1 MRDIL
6 GQGGDRQP
14 GPWPRRLAVIAALLL
29 ATVLIVLHLP
39 RHQRPSAGPAGAAAS
54 RPRSLPAQPAAGQAA
69 QPDGF
74 IGQTLPWV
82 SGLRLPVAG
91 EQPAWFWPA
100 TGRVKA
106 IGGLPRDSS
115 GYQFTAVAGGWAVQA
130 SPGAQPACG
139 GCAGPPRP
147 VYFLADRAQSVTEV
161 GLANA
166 VAPGAAPGTV
176 WLSSYPPDA
185 DTSVAAAAAR
195 EVSVTG
201 APLGPQ
207 LRLPAGYAIDQA
219 TRQGLLLSP
228 VAPQPGTTT
237 DTLWD
242 PAGSQPGRTFDGVI
256 AASASEI
263 AWAPKCD
270 PFCRVQV
277 LDLATGRRTTVE
289 LPGASSAAN
298 GAFSPDGD
306 FLAIEV
312 SFYNGGDD
320 GALATVLDVASMA
333 SGRLTVVPGTF
344 ASSDAL
350 AGFGW
355 PTDGDSLVAE
365 LAFTTKVQVASWQP
379 GAARLAVAAI
389 RPGQESDSLIVG

>member
-14 GPWPRRLAVIAALLL
+14 GPWPLRLAVIAALLL
-29 ATVLIVLHLP
+29 AAVLIVLHLP
-39 RHQRPSAGPAGAAAS
+39 RHQHPPAGPAGAAAG
-54 RPRSLPAQPAAGQAA
+54 RRTSLPALARPAAA
-69 QPDGF
+69 QPDGV

-91 EQPAWFWPA
+91 EQPAWLWPA
-100 TGRVKA
+100 SGRVKA

-147 VYFLADRAQSVTEV
+147 VYFLAGGAQSVTEV

-166 VAPGAAPGTV
+166 VAPGAAPGTL
-176 WLSSYPPDA
+176 WLSSYPPEA
-185 DTSVAAAAAR
+185 DTSVAAAVAR
-195 EVSVTG
+195 EVSLTG

-219 TRQGLLLSP
+219 TRRGLLLAR
-228 VAPQPGTTT
+228 VAPQPGTTS
-237 DTLWD
+237 DTLWN
-242 PAGSQPGRTFDGVI
+242 PAGPQPGRTFHGVI

-263 AWAPKCD
+263 AWAPQCD
-270 PFCRVQV
+270 TLCRVQV

-306 FLAIEV
+306 FLAIEL

-320 GALATVLDVASMA
+320 GTLATMLDVVSMA
-333 SGRLTVVPGTF
+333 SGRLTVVPDTF

-355 PTDGDSLVAE
+355 PSDGDSLVAE
-365 LAFTTKVQVASWQP
+365 LSFTTKVQVASWHP
-379 GAARLAVAAI
+379 GATRLAVAAI
-389 RPGQESDSLIVG
+389 RPGQDSDSLIVG

>member
-1 MRDIL
+1 MHDIL

-29 ATVLIVLHLP
+29 AAVVIVLHLP
-39 RHQRPSAGPAGAAAS
+39 RHQRPPARPAGAAAS
-54 RPRSLPAQPAAGQAA
+54 QSPRPAASQAA
-69 QPDGF
+69 QPDGV
-74 IGQTLPWV
+74 IGQTLPWA

-100 TGRVKA
+100 SGRVKP
-106 IGGLPRDSS
+106 IGGLPRDSF

-147 VYFLADRAQSVTEV
+147 VYFLADHAQSVTEV

-166 VAPGAAPGTV
+166 VAPGAAPGTL
-176 WLSSYPPDA
+176 WLSSYPAEA
-185 DTSVAAAAAR
+185 DTSVAAMAR

-207 LRLPAGYAIDQA
+207 LKLPAGYAIDQA
-219 TRQGLLLSP
+219 TRQGLLLAP

-242 PAGSQPGRTFDGVI
+242 PAGQQPGRTFDGVI
-256 AASASEI
+256 AASAGEI

-277 LDLATGRRTTVE
+277 LDLATGRHTTVD

-312 SFYNGGDD
+312 SIYNGGDD
-320 GALATVLDVASMA
+320 GALATMLDVVSMA
-333 SGRLTVVPGTF
+333 SGRLTVVPSTF

-365 LAFTTKVQVASWQP
+365 LSFTTKVQVASWQP

-389 RPGQESDSLIVG
+389 RPGQDSDSLIVG

>member
-6 GQGGDRQP
+6 GQGTDRQP
-14 GPWPRRLAVIAALLL
+14 GPWPRRLAAIAVLLL
-29 ATVLIVLHLP
+29 ATVVIALHLP
-39 RHQRPSAGPAGAAAS
+39 RHERPSAGSARAAAT
-54 RPRSLPAQPAAGQAA
+54 PQASLPSVTGQAA
-69 QPDGF
+69 EPDGVV
-74 IGQTLPWV
+74 GQTLPWV
-82 SGLRLPVAG
+82 SGLRLPIAG

-100 TGRVKA
+100 TGRVKP

-115 GYQFTAVAGGWAVQA
+115 GYQFTAVAGGWALQ
-130 SPGAQPACG
+130 SGPGAQPAC

-166 VAPGAAPGTV
+166 VAPGAAPGAV
-176 WLSSYPPDA
+176 WLSSYPPGA
-185 DTSVAAAAAR
+185 DTSVAVAVAR

-219 TRQGLLLSP
+219 TRQGLLLAP
-228 VAPQPGTTT
+228 VFPRPGTTT
-237 DTLWD
+237 DVLWNPAD
-242 PAGSQPGRTFDGVI
+242 PQLGRTFDGVI

-263 AWAPKCD
+263 AWAPECD
-270 PFCRVQV
+270 QLCRVQL

-298 GAFSPDGD
+298 AAFSPDGD

-320 GALATVLDVASMA
+320 GALATMLDVVSVA

-350 AGFGW
+350 VGFGW

-365 LAFTTKVQVASWQP
+365 LSFTTKVQVASWHP
-379 GAARLAVAAI
+379 GATRLAVAAI
-389 RPGQESDSLIVG
+389 RPGQDSDSLIVG

>member
-1 MRDIL
+1 MHDIL

-29 ATVLIVLHLP
+29 AAVVIVLHLP
-39 RHQRPSAGPAGAAAS
+39 RHQRPPARPAGAAAS
-54 RPRSLPAQPAAGQAA
+54 QSPRPAASQAA
-69 QPDGF
+69 QPDGV
-74 IGQTLPWV
+74 IGQTLPWA

-100 TGRVKA
+100 SGRVKP
-106 IGGLPRDSS
+106 IGGLPRDSF

-147 VYFLADRAQSVTEV
+147 VYFLADHAQSVTEV

-166 VAPGAAPGTV
+166 VAPGAAPGTL
-176 WLSSYPPDA
+176 WLSSYPAEA
-185 DTSVAAAAAR
+185 DTSVAAMAR

-207 LRLPAGYAIDQA
+207 LKLPAGYAIDQA
-219 TRQGLLLSP
+219 TRQGLLLAP
-228 VAPQPGTTT
+228 VALQPGTTT

-242 PAGSQPGRTFDGVI
+242 PAGQQPGRTFDGVI

-277 LDLATGRRTTVE
+277 LDLATGRHTTVD

-312 SFYNGGDD
+312 SIYNGGDD
-320 GALATVLDVASMA
+320 GALATMLDVVSMA
-333 SGRLTVVPGTF
+333 SGRLTVVPRTF

-365 LAFTTKVQVASWQP
+365 LSFTTKVQVASWQP

-389 RPGQESDSLIVG
+389 RPGQDSDSLIVG

>member
-1 MRDIL
+1 M
-6 GQGGDRQP
+6 
-14 GPWPRRLAVIAALLL
+14 VI
-29 ATVLIVLHLP
+29 VPHLP
-39 RHQRPSAGPAGAAAS
+39 RHQHPPGGAAGAAAS
-54 RPRSLPAQPAAGQAA
+54 RPGSLPALPAQTGQAA
-69 QPDGF
+69 EPDGV
-74 IGQTLPWV
+74 IGETLPWV
-82 SGLRLPVAG
+82 SSLRLPVAG
-91 EQPAWFWPA
+91 EQPAWLWPA
-100 TGRVKA
+100 SGRVKA
-106 IGGLPRDSS
+106 IGGLPRDRS

-130 SPGAQPACG
+130 GPGAQSACG

-147 VYFLADRAQSVTEV
+147 VYFLAGRAQSVTEV

-166 VAPGAAPGTV
+166 VAPGAAPGTL

-185 DTSVAAAAAR
+185 DTSLAAAVAR

-201 APLGPQ
+201 VPLGPQ
-207 LRLPAGYAIDQA
+207 LRLPAGYAIGQA
-219 TRQGLLLSP
+219 TRQGLLLAP
-228 VAPQPGTTT
+228 VVPRPGTTT
-237 DTLWD
+237 DTLWN
-242 PAGSQPGRTFDGVI
+242 PAGPQRSRNFDGVI

-263 AWAPKCD
+263 AWAPQCARL
-270 PFCRVQV
+270 CRVQV
-277 LDLATGRRTTVE
+277 LDLATGGRTTVD

-320 GALATVLDVASMA
+320 GALATMLDVASMA

-355 PTDGDSLVAE
+355 PADGDSLVAE
-365 LAFTTKVQVASWQP
+365 LSFTTKVQVASWQP
-379 GAARLAVAAI
+379 GATRLAVAAI
-389 RPGQESDSLIVG
+389 RPGHDADSLIVG